1 MILRAVLY
9 LAVHVRGVCV
19 RAHACMQTCL
29 DVAYGAPRS
38 INCAGNA
45 RLHALPYHQR
55 IVLAP
60 AAGCDRGGVARVGL
74 ERSHVQRRIALV
86 QLLGCM
92 AQTRAPSLRVDLL
105 KLLLV
110 R

>member
-1 MILRAVLY
+1 MILRAVPY
-9 LAVHVRGVCV
+9 LAVQVGECL
-19 RAHACMQTCL
+19 CMQTCL

-60 AAGCDRGGVARVGL
+60 AAGCDRGGGARVGL
-74 ERSHVQRRIALV
+74 ERSHVQLRMALV
-86 QLLGCM
+86 QLLGCT